1 MADHFVSL
9 NRAQE
14 GFQFNDF
21 VTGTASSANVGLELR
36 LGDSAGYRRVDVIKQ
51 LDAFK
56 RFFEN
61 PALYNTAGFKVID

>member
-9 NRAQE
+9 TRGQE

-21 VTGTASSANVGLELR
+21 VTGAASSGAVGIELR
-36 LGDSAGYRRVDVIKQ
+36 LGDSAGYRRVDVIKA
-51 LDAFK
+51 LDAFE

-61 PALYNTAGFKVID
+61 PALYNTAGFVVSD